1 MTPLDIQNYGAG
13 IAALAV
19 VFWSYATFVKS
30 LKPLIEKLN
39 IVVHNNTEALNES
52 RKSTDNIAKALE
64 LLEFSIGRQTDT
76 FDKKLTEHDCRSIEI
91 HEDIKEMKALTREI
105 KTKIYE

>member
-1 MTPLDIQNYGAG
+1 MTAVDIQNYGAG

-19 VFWSYATFVKS
+19 VFWSYMTFIKS

-39 IVVHNNTEALNES
+39 IVVHNNTEALVEN

-64 LLEFSIGRQTDT
+64 LLEYSISKQTNVIE
-76 FDKKLTEHDCRSIEI
+76 KKLDDHDCRSIEI
-91 HEDIKEMKALTREI
+91 HDDIKELKGLTKEI
-105 KTKIYE
+105 KTKVYE